1 MTKSSEVY
9 TCVGSGTFQNY
20 TQVFSRERSKN
31 KLDFEGKEGDFL
43 LALLGPGRD
52 LLRENRANPDIAQGL
67 QTLTHK
73 LKERVSGPKASG
85 QDNLRQ

>member
-1 MTKSSEVY
+1 MPPALGHVIIYRGKES
-9 TCVGSGTFQNY
+9 
-20 TQVFSRERSKN
+20 N